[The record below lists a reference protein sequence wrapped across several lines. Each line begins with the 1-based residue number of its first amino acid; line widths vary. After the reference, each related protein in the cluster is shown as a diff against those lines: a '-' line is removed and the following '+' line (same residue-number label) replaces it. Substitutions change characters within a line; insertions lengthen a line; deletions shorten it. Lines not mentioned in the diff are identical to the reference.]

1 MAQPNRNLTNIT
13 PPRVPLLDDRTGLV
27 SREWYRFF
35 VNLFNLTGSG
45 QNTTSL
51 GDLQVGPMGISDAQ
65 YAELESQIVGLQSAP
80 AYHEYRT
87 LKYGAFYDTTT
98 QLAAVIN
105 TAYAMTFNSTSVID
119 GVTLGTPTSRVICN
133 VPGIFNF
140 QFSAQL
146 TKTAAALGNVY
157 IWVRINGVDQTE
169 SATKVTLSGS
179 NAAQVA
185 AWNFIYP
192 MAANDYFELM
202 WSTDDTNCKILAQAA
217 VAPVPAIPSIIL
229 TVSQVNTP

>member
-13 PPRVPLLDDRTGLV
+13 PPRVPLLDERTGLV

-35 VNLFNLTGSG
+35 VNLFNLTGGG

-65 YAELESQIVGLQSAP
+65 YAEIESQIVGLQSAP
-80 AYHEYRT
+80 VYHEYRT

-105 TAYAMTFNSTSVID
+105 TAYAMTFNSTSVVD

-133 VPGIFNF
+133 VPGVFNF

-157 IWVRINGVDQTE
+157 IWARINGVDQTQ

-185 AWNFIYP
+185 AWNFVYP

-217 VAPVPAIPSIIL
+217 AAPVPAIPSVIL